1 MKVTFLIVAL
11 VAAAEAVKVPCTGT
25 TSLREEAAKKDL
37 LIGSGAINPAYLDD
51 AQFRAV
57 LSQQFN
63 SLSPENE
70 LKWNFFHT
78 AKGTYDWHKLDRLVE
93 FAEANDMAVKGHG
106 LLSSCCNPDYVL
118 NITSPGALRSEIT
131 KHFEAVMHRYRG
143 KMDRWDVVSEA
154 LKTNGSGLAS
164 NQFYEILGPD
174 WVEEAFRIA
183 RAADPGAKLFLNE
196 NLVES
201 MPNKR
206 QELYEMVSKLVS
218 RGVPID
224 GIALQTH
231 VTLEPLVP
239 GVIGDMV
246 NSYKALGLEVSIAEL
261 DVHTYNA
268 TLQAEIYGDVVKEA
282 LDAGIKDISFWGFT
296 DKHLYTWLPGSK
308 SLIFNETYYPKEAFY
323 STHEALANFVQRS

>member
-1 MKVTFLIVAL
+1 MKVSTLVGAL
-11 VAAAEAVKVPCTGT
+11 AAAAQAVKVPATGT
-25 TSLREEAAKKDL
+25 TSLRQEAAKKNIL
-37 LIGSGAINPAYLDD
+37 FGSGAINPAYLDD

-57 LSQQFN
+57 LSKQFN

-78 AKGTYDWHKLDRLVE
+78 AKDEYDWHKLDRLVE
-93 FAEANDMAVKGHG
+93 FAEANDMVVKGHG
-106 LLSSCCNPDYVL
+106 LLSTCCNPDYVL
-118 NITSPGALRSEIT
+118 DITSPDALRAEIT
-131 KHFEAVMHRYRG
+131 EHFEAVMHRYKG

-154 LKTNGSGLAS
+154 LKTNGSGLAP
-164 NQFYEILGPD
+164 NHFYDTLGPD

-183 RAADPGAKLFLNE
+183 RAADPDAKLFLNE

-206 QELYEMVSKLVS
+206 QELYDMVAKLISK
-218 RGVPID
+218 GVPID

-239 GVIGDMV
+239 GVIRDMV

-268 TLQAEIYGDVVKEA
+268 TQQAEIYGDVIKEA
-282 LDAGIKDISFWGFT
+282 LDAGITDISFWGFT
-296 DKHLYTWLPGSK
+296 DKHLYTWLPGAK
-308 SLIFNETYYPKEAFY
+308 PLMFNETYYPKSAFY
-323 STHEALANFVQRS
+323 STHDALANFVR